1 MQAAISKGADVNAQD
16 QKDTRQKTPPMYAA
30 RYNPNPEV
38 ITTLLKAGAEIEARD
53 VYGGTPL
60 ILAAMGN
67 KNPEVIRVL
76 VEAGSPGP

>member
-1 MQAAISKGADVNAQD
+1 
-16 QKDTRQKTPPMYAA
+16 MYAA